1 MVVLLLSLISFKL
14 LWCWTSFSLWQWTC
28 YLCLTS
34 VINLSTVKCL
44 CTYTF
49 TWTPY
54 SCPSHRCVLFQS
66 AFFFPFSPF
75 PAAQFWGRS
84 CVTALWQNL
93 LVTNYWKLRA
103 PLTQLLPW
111 SGLWGSCRQRSWVCL
126 THCIQQKC
134 EQVFQLVFSP
144 PANKN

>member
-66 AFFFPFSPF
+66 AFFSPLLSLPCCSVLGQVLCHGPVAEPLGDKLLEAEGSSYTVIAF
-75 PAAQFWGRS
+75 EWAVGQLQAKVLGLPNPLHTAEMWAGISAGFFTS
-84 CVTALWQNL
+84 C
-93 LVTNYWKLRA
+93 
-103 PLTQLLPW
+103 
-111 SGLWGSCRQRSWVCL
+111 
-126 THCIQQKC
+126 
-134 EQVFQLVFSP
+134 
-144 PANKN
+144 